1 MIRSIRDA
9 VNLTRFSA
17 DCDSRSASTIRPM
30 KLALLFAVCIGVLA
44 LAAFLAARL
53 KSAAGNGPWPF
64 VVRKPMSVPEQV
76 LYFRLLEALPE
87 HIVLAQVQLS
97 RFLTVKRGQPSRG
110 WLNRINRLS
119 VDFLILKKDATV
131 VAGVELD
138 DKTHQRNDRREADS
152 RKSRALADAGVRL
165 VRWNVGDMPSISAI
179 RADIA
184 RAQPEVRPSSAG
196 GRIEPVLAARV
207 PAGPSE

>member
-1 MIRSIRDA
+1 
-9 VNLTRFSA
+9 
-17 DCDSRSASTIRPM
+17 M
-30 KLALLFAVCIGVLA
+30 KLTLLLLLCAALLG
-44 LAAFLAARL
+44 LAAFLVARL
-53 KSAAGNGPWPF
+53 QSAAGDGPWPF
-64 VVRKPMSVPEQV
+64 VVRKPMTVPEQV

-97 RFLTVKRGQPSRG
+97 RFLTVKRGQLSRG

-131 VAGVELD
+131 VAAVELD

-152 RKSRALADAGVRL
+152 RKYRALADAGVRL
-165 VRWNVGDMPSISAI
+165 VRWNVGDMPSVSAI
-179 RADIA
+179 RADFA
-184 RAQPEVRPSSAG
+184 RPKQEIRPLSAG

-207 PAGPSE
+207 PAGPSQ